1 MSSRDKRLL
10 GILGIAIIG
19 LILYY
24 AVYRPITIKK
34 EALEIEMVAIEERVA
49 ILRVEY
55 DKMPMYLKET
65 EAAQTRIGEIQE
77 KLPAEL
83 TQERAFK
90 LLFDIERAFSDINF
104 SNVTFSNV
112 ETLAYS
118 NELKDA
124 TTEMAIRQN
133 VVSNLDLSYK
143 DLKAFLRYIGNY
155 EDRTVLTNLSM
166 NLLEEENKIA
176 TTLVM
181 NMYGLVGANREIEP
195 VIFDTVP
202 KGKVQPF
209 DSPNLRITPEAVTNR
224 VSDSNGDLFI
234 TLKPTRADGY
244 AQIIGLTNDPGQ
256 RSYVTGDGNNVVQ
269 ANLRIFVENGNYY
282 ATYVMNG
289 ITKSRQ
295 TFEVGQALEL
305 DLYASNRVD
314 ANDLVGMNLTIVNQ
328 TQLPLYINK
337 KEEDA
342 AKPRLNIVSTEGD
355 VNY

>member
-1 MSSRDKRLL
+1 MSHRDKRLL

-24 AVYRPITIKK
+24 AVYRPVTLKK
-34 EALEIEMVAIEERVA
+34 QAIEDELVAIEERVA
-49 ILRVEY
+49 TLRVEY
-55 DKMPMYLKET
+55 DKMPFYLEET
-65 EAAQTRIGEIQE
+65 EVAETRIIEIQE
-77 KLPAEL
+77 TLPAEL

-90 LLFDIERAFSDINF
+90 LLFDIESAFSEVNF
-104 SNVTFSNV
+104 GSVTFSNV

-118 NELKDA
+118 NELNDE

-133 VVSNLDLSYK
+133 VVSNLDLSYT

-202 KGKVQPF
+202 KGKIQPF
-209 DSPNLRITPEAVTNR
+209 DSPNLRITPETVTNR
-224 VSDSNGDLFI
+224 VTDGTGDLFI

-244 AQIIGLTNDPGQ
+244 AQIIGRTNDPGQ
-256 RSYVTGDGNNVVQ
+256 GSYVTGDGNNVVQ

-289 ITKSRQ
+289 VTKSRQ
-295 TFEVGQALEL
+295 AFDVGQALEL

-337 KEEDA
+337 IEEDPT
-342 AKPRLNIVSTEGD
+342 KPRLNIVSTEGE
-355 VNY
+355 VN

>member
-1 MSSRDKRLL
+1 MSNRDKRLL

-34 EALEIEMVAIEERVA
+34 QALEDELVTIEERVA
-49 ILRVEY
+49 TLRVEY
-55 DKMPMYLKET
+55 EKMPAYLEET
-65 EAAQTRIGEIQE
+65 EAAQTRIDEIQE
-77 KLPAEL
+77 VLPAEL

-90 LLFDIERAFSDINF
+90 LLFDIEDAFSDINF
-104 SNVTFSNV
+104 GSVTFSNV

-118 NELKDA
+118 NELNDA

-133 VVSNLDLSYK
+133 VVSNLDLSYT

-166 NLLEEENKIA
+166 NLLEEENKIT

-181 NMYGLVGANREIEP
+181 NMYGLVGQDREVEP
-195 VIFDTVP
+195 VIFNTVP
-202 KGKVQPF
+202 KGKAQPF
-209 DSPNLRITPEAVTNR
+209 DSPNLRVTPQTVTNR
-224 VSDSNGDLFI
+224 VTDGTGDLFI

-256 RSYVTGDGNNVVQ
+256 RSYVTGDVDGVVQ
-269 ANLRIFVENGNYY
+269 ANLRIFIENDKYY
-282 ATYVMNG
+282 ATYEMNG
-289 ITKSRQ
+289 STMSRQ

-314 ANDLVGMNLTIVNQ
+314 ANDQVGMNLTIVNQ
-328 TQLPLYINK
+328 TELPLYINRI
-337 KEEDA
+337 EEDPT
-342 AKPRLNIVSTEGD
+342 KPRLNIVSTEGN
-355 VNY
+355 VIR

>member
-1 MSSRDKRLL
+1 MSNRDKRLL

-24 AVYRPITIKK
+24 AMYRPITIKK
-34 EALEIEMVAIEERVA
+34 QALEEEMVAIEERA
-49 ILRVEY
+49 ATLRVEY
-55 DKMPMYLKET
+55 EKMPFYLEET
-65 EAAQTRIGEIQE
+65 EVAQTRIEEIQE
-77 KLPAEL
+77 VLPAEL

-90 LLFDIERAFSDINF
+90 LLFDIEDTFSDINF
-104 SNVTFSNV
+104 GNVTFSNV

-118 NELKDA
+118 NEENDG

-133 VVSNLDLSYK
+133 VVSNLDLSYT

-166 NLLEEENKIA
+166 NLLEEENKIT

-181 NMYGLVGANREIEP
+181 NMYGLVGAKREVEP

-202 KGKVQPF
+202 KGKIQPF
-209 DSPNLRITPEAVTNR
+209 DSPNLRITPQTVTNR
-224 VSDSNGDLFI
+224 VSDGTGDLFI
-234 TLKPTRADGY
+234 ALKPTRADGY
-244 AQIIGLTNDPGQ
+244 AQVIGLTNDPGQ
-256 RSYVTGDGNNVVQ
+256 RSYVTGDVDGVVQ
-269 ANLRIFVENGNYY
+269 ANLRIFIENGNYY

-295 TFEVGQALEL
+295 AFEVGQALEL
-305 DLYASNRVD
+305 DLYASKRVD

-337 KEEDA
+337 IEEDPTN
-342 AKPRLNIVSTEGD
+342 PRLNIVSTEGE
-355 VNY
+355 VN

>member
-1 MSSRDKRLL
+1 MSNRDKRLL

-24 AVYRPITIKK
+24 AVYRPVTLKK
-34 EALEIEMVAIEERVA
+34 QAIEDELVTIEERVA
-49 ILRVEY
+49 TLRVEY
-55 DKMPMYLKET
+55 DKMPFYLEET
-65 EAAQTRIGEIQE
+65 EVAETRISEIQE
-77 KLPAEL
+77 ALPAEL

-90 LLFDIERAFSDINF
+90 LLFDIEKAFSEVNF
-104 SNVTFSNV
+104 GSVTFSNV

-118 NELKDA
+118 NELNDE

-133 VVSNLDLSYK
+133 VVSNLDLSYT

-202 KGKVQPF
+202 KGKTQPF
-209 DSPNLRITPEAVTNR
+209 DSPNLRITPETVTNR
-224 VSDSNGDLFI
+224 ATDGTGDLFI

-244 AQIIGLTNDPGQ
+244 AQIIGRTNDPGQ
-256 RSYVTGDGNNVVQ
+256 GSYVTGDGNNVVQ

-289 ITKSRQ
+289 MTKSRQ
-295 TFEVGQALEL
+295 AFDVGQALVL
-305 DLYASNRVD
+305 DLYASDRVD

-337 KEEDA
+337 IEEDPT
-342 AKPRLNIVSTEGD
+342 KPRLNIVSTEGT
-355 VNY
+355 VIN